1 MIMLEYRIGAI
12 RLLKELTIDTLRK
25 SIHNSLSKENLQKE
39 ERRGE
44 VSIRILIPT
53 NDAIDK
59 TSFLFLQKR

>member
-53 NDAIDK
+53 NDDIDK
-59 TSFLFLQKR
+59 TSFFFLQKR